1 MLMCFFAIIFV
12 SFLLQFFRM
21 LLLRWCFF
29 SVSQSHL
36 CEPALNHPKMY
47 TYHFGVARLCWTMY
61 GSAGWLVGCLVG
73 RSVRWML
80 LRLYALMLPY
90 VHDDDHWCY
99 CIRCNLN
106 HLVAHCMNGDHV
118 WKIIS
123 TKPLVSGV
131 ISSVSYYILH
141 ERWVAL
147 YFIRML
153 QGYCYAGL

>member
-61 GSAGWLVGCLVG
+61 GSAGWLLG
-73 RSVRWML
+73 RSVGQMNVVAIIRSHVAICSRWRPLML
-80 LRLYALMLPY
+80 LYSVQPQPFG
-90 VHDDDHWCY
+90 CS
-99 CIRCNLN
+99 
-106 HLVAHCMNGDHV
+106 HCMNGDHV